1 MGNKKSKPEP
11 KTPKQLKRE
20 MNRAIDRMLREF
32 NRDKF
37 KIKSDNK
44 RAEKDLEKMIK
55 NKDSKSS

>member
-1 MGNKKSKPEP
+1 
-11 KTPKQLKRE
+11 

-44 RAEKDLEKMIK
+44 RAEKELEKMIK
-55 NKDSKSS
+55 NKDSKSSQKILA